1 MVRWHHQLDGHEFE
15 PAPGVGDGQGGLACC
30 GPWGRRVGHD
40 LTTEQH
46 HPFLVCVVF
55 AGWGC
60 CFFFFSQ
67 HKGFPGGSEVK
78 ASASNTGGL
87 GSIPGSGR
95 SPGEGNGNP
104 LQCSCLENPMDG
116 GAWWATIHG
125 VAESD
130 TTERLKK
137 RKKGRKETLPS
148 FYRENSVG
156 VGFRVTVSRSSRG
169 PTTHPL

>member
-1 MVRWHHQLDGHEFE
+1 MGIVI
-15 PAPGVGDGQGGLACC
+15 
-30 GPWGRRVGHD
+30 
-40 LTTEQH
+40 
-46 HPFLVCVVF
+46 FLEY
-55 AGWGC
+55 
-60 CFFFFSQ
+60 SLLL
-67 HKGFPGGSEVK
+67 GFLGGSVLNNLHVNEGDVC
-78 ASASNTGGL
+78 
-87 GSIPGSGR
+87 SIPGSRR
-95 SPGEGNGNP
+95 SPGEGNGSP
-104 LQCSCLENPMDG
+104 LQYSCLENPLDG